1 MKTNKLLL
9 GATLLA
15 SLFAVVACGETTPS
29 TEPSQ
34 TPSTSEKVS
43 TPAPS
48 SVTPSTPAQST
59 PAPSTPA
66 PSTPAPST
74 PAPST
79 PAPSTPAPSTPAPST
94 PAPSVSTPEQTENTV
109 KGRLV
114 DNYGDAVKNVT
125 ICLNV
130 AETLV
135 ARTVSGEDGTF
146 SFTEMEAGTYNILL
160 VTDTD
165 AYEYKGNKISF
176 TYESGVYDIGDI
188 RLEKNDIHYGT
199 LN

>member
-29 TEPSQ
+29 TQPSE

-48 SVTPSTPAQST
+48 SV
-59 PAPSTPA
+59 APSTPA

-94 PAPSVSTPEQTENTV
+94 PTPSTPAPSVSAPEQTESTV

-114 DNYGDAVKNVT
+114 DNHGDAVKNVT

-135 ARTVSGEDGTF
+135 AKTVSGEDGTF
-146 SFTEMEAGTYNILL
+146 AFTEMEAGTYNILL

-165 AYEYKGNKISF
+165 AYEYKGSKISF